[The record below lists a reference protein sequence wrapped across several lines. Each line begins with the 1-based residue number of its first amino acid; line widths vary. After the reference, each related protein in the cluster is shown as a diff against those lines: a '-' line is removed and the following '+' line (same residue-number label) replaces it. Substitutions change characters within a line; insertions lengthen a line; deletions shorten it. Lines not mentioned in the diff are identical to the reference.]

1 MMDVIFGN
9 LRRLLLTGLAVGL
22 MASPVAAQE
31 TVCLQCH
38 GGLQGRL
45 GEPVAQWRESI
56 HAANGNSCHGCH
68 GGDPSDMANAMSP
81 ERGFVGVPAADQIPE
96 FCGRC
101 HVGVKEDYLQSAHG
115 QALGAGGPQ
124 CVTCHGNHAVKKAS
138 LDLINQQDCS
148 RCHDYGR
155 AEELKVAMA
164 ETESRFGALEQDL
177 AELKRRGQDVKALQE
192 GLFASRNDFHRLF
205 HSVDVDKVKEQTAG
219 FQGKIGELDERV
231 TAIRAELSSRKL
243 WGGVVTGLLVLAGVL
258 FSLLRKTYQ
267 EEERGGKLY
276 KH

>member
-1 MMDVIFGN
+1 MMNSILGTV
-9 LRRLLLTGLAVGL
+9 RRLLLFWLAAGVF
-22 MASPVAAQE
+22 AAPVAAQE

-38 GGLQGRL
+38 GGQQGRL
-45 GEPVAQWRESI
+45 GEPVPQWRESI

-68 GGDPSDMANAMSP
+68 GGDPTDMANAMSP
-81 ERGFVGVPAADQIPE
+81 ERGFVGVPADEEIPA

-101 HVGVKEDYLQSAHG
+101 HVGVLEDYLKSAHG

-155 AEELKVAMA
+155 AEELKTAMA
-164 ETESRFGALEQDL
+164 ETDGRFGRLEEAL
-177 AELKRRGQDVKALQE
+177 AELKQKGQNVKALQE
-192 GLFASRNDFHRLF
+192 GLFATRNEFHRLF
-205 HSVDVDKVKEQTAG
+205 HSVDVDQVKAQAAG
-219 FQGKIGELDERV
+219 FQDKIGEMDAKV
-231 TAIRAELSSRKL
+231 TAIREELSDRKL
-243 WGGVVTGLLVLAGVL
+243 WGGVATGLLVLAGVL

-267 EEERGGKLY
+267 EEERAGR
-276 KH
+276 H